1 MTLLTRML
9 FRLLFNLRKK
19 TSFIFITA
27 VVNMN
32 CCALTMAVGGIKY
45 YYWTC
50 KSMTSSVPT
59 PVEDEPSYT
68 DGLKDN

>member
-1 MTLLTRML
+1 M
-9 FRLLFNLRKK
+9 LLFNLRKKK

-32 CCALTMAVGGIKY
+32 CAALTMEAGGVKY
-45 YYWTC
+45 YYWTS
-50 KSMTSSVPT
+50 KSMTSTVPT
-59 PVEDEPSYT
+59 PIEDKPSYT